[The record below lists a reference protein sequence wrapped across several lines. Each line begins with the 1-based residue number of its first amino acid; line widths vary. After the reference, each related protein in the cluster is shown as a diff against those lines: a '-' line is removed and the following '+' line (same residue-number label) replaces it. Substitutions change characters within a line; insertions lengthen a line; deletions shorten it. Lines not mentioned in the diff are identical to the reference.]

1 MFKSI
6 ALIAT
11 TALRTSAFTSTS
23 SRTTTRSFMASTSLN
38 MEAQKRVTGK
48 VKFFSE
54 KGFGFIEPDAEGEE
68 DIFVH
73 FSAINKDGFKSLNDG
88 ETVTYDTEFDEE
100 KGKWRAANVDGNG
113 DGESRYKNDRY

>member
-1 MFKSI
+1 
-6 ALIAT
+6 
-11 TALRTSAFTSTS
+11 
-23 SRTTTRSFMASTSLN
+23 MASTSLN
-38 MEAQKRVTGK
+38 MEAQTRVTGK

-113 DGESRYKNDRY
+113 DGESRYNNDRY